1 MQLPQVIAHLSS
13 VLRLPQ
19 MKQDEHGASGFRVHG
34 IDIWLAPC
42 PAPAA
47 AFIVRAS
54 IGQVDVPDF
63 APLLESLV
71 CANFFADGVGG
82 AVFGID
88 ARAQVFLTQHF
99 DEGTFSLASM
109 DAWLSRFVAQAQAGQ
124 ELLAQARAA
133 VQTAAGV
140 TA

>member
-1 MQLPQVIAHLSS
+1 MQLPQVIEHLSS

-19 MKQDEHGASGFRVHG
+19 MKQDEHGASGFRIHD

-42 PAPAA
+42 PAPAP
-47 AFIVRAS
+47 AFIVRACL
-54 IGQVDVPDF
+54 GQIDVPDF

-82 AVFGID
+82 PVFGID
-88 ARAQVFLTQHF
+88 AQAQVFLTQHF
-99 DEGTFSLASM
+99 EEGSFSLVSM
-109 DAWLSRFVAQAQAGQ
+109 DACLSRFVAQACAGQ
-124 ELLAQARAA
+124 ELLAQARDAA
-133 VQTAAGV
+133 RAAEGV

>member
-1 MQLPQVIAHLSS
+1 MQLTQVIAHLST
-13 VLRLPQ
+13 VLHLPH

-54 IGQVDVPDF
+54 LGQVDVPDF

-71 CANFFADGVGG
+71 RANFFADGVGG
-82 AVFGID
+82 PVFGID

-99 DEGTFSLASM
+99 EEGSFSLASM
-109 DAWLSRFVAQAQAGQ
+109 DGWLSRFVAQAQAGQ

-133 VQTAAGV
+133 ALAAEGAS
-140 TA
+140 T